1 MADQP
6 NVQETY
12 EEAMNTGHAAAWDQN
27 WEKAIG
33 AYMMAV
39 RAKPNDPAA
48 HNSLGLALLQARR
61 LQDALKIYERA
72 HTLDPDDPVPLEKS
86 ADVLERLG
94 RLQDAAQQYMTVA
107 ELYLAQHDLE
117 KAISNWERATRVTPG
132 LLKVH
137 QKLALAYERTGDK
150 KQAVREY
157 LTLAGN
163 FQRIGKGDTAIQ
175 AVERALRLEP
185 KNPQALNALQ
195 ALRSGAE
202 LTREATDDRL
212 KMKDIEAVDAFEA
225 DPFGATTLEATQ
237 SDPRG
242 PIGEAVELALEQ
254 LAIDIFSNEMMMM
267 QQSGMNVIQ
276 AIEYHRQGAVEEA
289 IGAYQRAESA
299 GVTFPALFMNVG
311 DLMIQRERWKDA
323 ISYLE
328 RVQNAPQLIAGASH
342 GLGIAYM
349 EMGKT
354 RQATTYLIKTMQL
367 VDMKMAISQDEA
379 GQLGAVYDQLLNRT
393 RSADEKTLSSMNQRF
408 FGLLTGRDWK
418 QRVELTRHQLE
429 DAITDDPERLLDV
442 ASVSP
447 EIVQAMNRIDS
458 YINNRRYI
466 LALDEAFHVVSKESD
481 YLAAHL
487 KIGQILV
494 QMNRV
499 HQAIEK
505 YNLIAETYIARG
517 NKARAGEILNEVIKI
532 APMDIRLRQTFIE
545 FLEEDEKWPEIL
557 EQYISLADAYFELG
571 DHTNSRTTYN
581 QAIQLA
587 QRISADKSVVIKVL
601 HRLADLDMTRLEMR
615 GAFRNYENIKN
626 LNPSDE
632 KARKMLV
639 DLNFRLSD
647 PAGAIRELDALLQHY
662 AKERNGRAILELLEG
677 WVEKRPNDEGIRS
690 RLAAVYQQIKRNKEA
705 LEQLNALLELQLN
718 NGRHADACQTLK
730 RILPLQPPQQQ
741 HYLNL
746 MQQLGCG

>member
-6 NVQETY
+6 NVQATY

-39 RAKPNDPAA
+39 RAKPSDPAA

-72 HTLDPDDPVPLEKS
+72 HALDPDDAVPLEKS

-132 LLKVH
+132 LIKVH

-212 KMKDIEAVDAFEA
+212 KMKDVGSVDAFEA
-225 DPFGATTLEATQ
+225 DPFAMTLEVTH

-254 LAIDIFSNEMMMM
+254 LATDIFSNETMMM

-299 GVTFPALFMNVG
+299 GVNFPALFMNIG
-311 DLMIQRERWKDA
+311 DLMVERQRWKEA

-328 RVQNAPQLIAGASH
+328 RVQDAPQLLAGANH

-349 EMGKT
+349 ELGKT
-354 RQATTYLIKTMQL
+354 RQATTFLIKTMQL
-367 VDMKMAISQDEA
+367 VDMRMAISQDEA
-379 GQLGAVYDQLLNRT
+379 GQLGAVYDQLLNRC
-393 RSADEKTLSSMNQRF
+393 RGADEKTLTAMNQRF

-447 EIVQAMNRIDS
+447 EIIQAMNRIDS
-458 YINNRRYI
+458 YVNSRRYI
-466 LALDEAFHVVSKESD
+466 LALDEAFHVVSKEPD

-499 HQAIEK
+499 HHAIEK

-571 DHTNSRTTYN
+571 DHNNARTTYN

-587 QRISADKSVVIKVL
+587 QRIGADKTVVIKIL
-601 HRLADLDMTRLEMR
+601 HRLADLDMTRLEVR

-632 KARKMLV
+632 KARRMLIE
-639 DLNFRLSD
+639 LNFRLSD
-647 PAGAIRELDALLQHY
+647 PTAAIRELDTLLQHY

>member
-6 NVQETY
+6 NVQATY

-72 HTLDPDDPVPLEKS
+72 HALDPDDPVPLEKS

-107 ELYLAQHDLE
+107 ETYLAQHDLE

-132 LLKVH
+132 LIKVH

-163 FQRIGKGDTAIQ
+163 FQRIGKADTAIQ

-195 ALRSGAE
+195 ALRAGAE

-212 KMKDIEAVDAFEA
+212 RMKDVEAVDAFEA
-225 DPFGATTLEATQ
+225 DPFAAMTLDATQ
-237 SDPRG
+237 ADPRG

-254 LAIDIFSNEMMMM
+254 LATDIFSNEMMMM

-276 AIEYHRQGAVEEA
+276 AIEYHRQGAIEEA

-299 GVTFPALFMNVG
+299 GVNFPALFMNIG
-311 DLMIQRERWKDA
+311 DLMIQRERWKEA

-328 RVQNAPQLIAGASH
+328 RVQNAPQLMAGANH
-342 GLGIAYM
+342 GLGIAYK
-349 EMGKT
+349 ELGKT
-354 RQATTYLIKTMQL
+354 RQATTCLIKTMQL

-393 RSADEKTLSSMNQRF
+393 RNADEKTLSAMNQRF
-408 FGLLTGRDWK
+408 FGLLTGHDWK

-447 EIVQAMNRIDS
+447 EIIQAMNRIDS
-458 YINNRRYI
+458 YMNNRRYI
-466 LALDEAFHVVSKESD
+466 LALDEAFNVVSKEPD

-487 KIGQILV
+487 KIGQVLV

-517 NKARAGEILNEVIKI
+517 NKVRAGEILNEVIKI

-571 DHTNSRTTYN
+571 DHSNSRTTYN

-587 QRISADKSVVIKVL
+587 QRIGADKSVVIKIL

-626 LNPSDE
+626 LNPADE
-632 KARKMLV
+632 KARKMLIE
-639 DLNFRLSD
+639 LNFRLSD

-677 WVEKRPNDEGIRS
+677 WVDKRPNDEGVRS

-718 NGRHADACQTLK
+718 NGRHADACQTIK

>member
-6 NVQETY
+6 NVQATY

-39 RAKPNDPAA
+39 RARPDDPAA

-61 LQDALKIYERA
+61 LPDALKIYERA
-72 HTLDPDDPVPLEKS
+72 RTLDPDDPVPLEKS

-94 RLQDAAQQYMTVA
+94 RLQDAAQQYMSVA
-107 ELYLAQHDLE
+107 EIYLAQHDLE

-132 LLKVH
+132 LIKVH
-137 QKLALAYERTGDK
+137 QKLALAYERTGDR

-202 LTREATDDRL
+202 LTREATDERL
-212 KMKDIEAVDAFEA
+212 KAKNVDAGDAFEA
-225 DPFGATTLEATQ
+225 DPFDISLEATQ

-242 PIGEAVELALEQ
+242 PIGEAIESALEQ
-254 LAIDIFSNEMMMM
+254 LATDIFSNEMLMM
-267 QQSGMNVIQ
+267 QPSGMNVIQ
-276 AIEYHRQGAVEEA
+276 AIEFHRQGAVDEA

-299 GVTFPALFMNVG
+299 GVNFPALFMNIG
-311 DLMIQRERWKDA
+311 ALMVERQRWKEA

-328 RVQNAPQLIAGASH
+328 RVQDAPQLMAGANH

-349 EMGKT
+349 EQQKT
-354 RQATTYLIKTMQL
+354 RQATTFLIKTMQL
-367 VDMKMAISQDEA
+367 VDMKLAISPDEA
-379 GQLGAVYDQLLNRT
+379 GQLGAVYDQLLARI
-393 RSADEKTLSSMNQRF
+393 RAADEKTLSAMNQRF
-408 FGLLTGRDWK
+408 FNLLTGRDWK

-447 EIVQAMNRIDS
+447 EIIQAMNRIDS
-458 YINNRRYI
+458 YMNTRRYI
-466 LALDEAFHVVSKESD
+466 LALDEAFNVVSKEPD

-545 FLEEDEKWPEIL
+545 FLETDEKWPEIL

-571 DHTNSRTTYN
+571 DYNNARTTYN
-581 QAIQLA
+581 QAIQMA
-587 QRISADKSVVIKVL
+587 QRIGADKSKVIKIL
-601 HRLADLDMTRLEMR
+601 HRLADLDMTRLEVR

-626 LNPSDE
+626 LDPADE

-639 DLNFRLSD
+639 ELNFRLSD
-647 PAGAIRELDALLQHY
+647 PAAAIRELDALLQHY
-662 AKERNGRAILELLEG
+662 AKERNGRAMLELLEG
-677 WVEKRPNDEGIRS
+677 WVVKRPNEEGIRS

-718 NGRHADACQTLK
+718 NGRHTDACQTLK

>member
-6 NVQETY
+6 NVQNTY

-39 RAKPNDPAA
+39 RARPEDPAA

-72 HTLDPDDPVPLEKS
+72 RTLDPDDPVPLEKS

-94 RLQDAAQQYMTVA
+94 RLQDAAQQYMAVA
-107 ELYLAQHDLE
+107 EIYLGQHDLE

-132 LLKVH
+132 LVKVH

-163 FQRIGKGDTAIQ
+163 FQRVGRGDTAIQ

-202 LTREATDDRL
+202 LTSTDERL
-212 KMKDIEAVDAFEA
+212 KAKDIESIDAFEA
-225 DPFGATTLEATQ
+225 DPFAAAREISE

-242 PIGEAVELALEQ
+242 PMGEAIEVGLEQ
-254 LAIDIFSNEMMMM
+254 LASDIFDSEYMM

-276 AIEYHRQGAVEEA
+276 AIEFHRQGLVDEA

-299 GVTFPALFMNVG
+299 GIQHPALMLNVG
-311 DLMIQRERWKDA
+311 ALMIDRERWKEA

-328 RVQNAPQLIAGASH
+328 RVQNAPQLMAGANH
-342 GLGIAYM
+342 GLGIAFV
-349 EMGKT
+349 EQGKT
-354 RQATTYLIKTMQL
+354 RQATTFLIKTMQL
-367 VDMKMAISQDEA
+367 VDMRLAISPDEA
-379 GQLGAVYDQLLNRT
+379 GQLGAVYDQLLART
-393 RSADEKTLSSMNQRF
+393 RAADEKTLSAMNQRF

-429 DAITDDPERLLDV
+429 DAITDDPERLLDI

-447 EIVQAMNRIDS
+447 EIIHAMNRIDS
-458 YINNRRYI
+458 YIINRRYI
-466 LALDEAFHVVSKESD
+466 LALDESFHVVAKEPD

-487 KIGQILV
+487 KIGQVLV

-499 HQAIEK
+499 QQAIEK

-517 NKARAGEILNEVIKI
+517 NKTRAGEILNEVIKI

-545 FLEEDEKWPEIL
+545 FLESDEKWPEIL

-571 DHTNSRTTYN
+571 DYANARTTYN

-587 QRISADKSVVIKVL
+587 QRIGADKSKVIQVL

-615 GAFRNYENIKN
+615 GAFRGYENIKN

-639 DLNFRLSD
+639 ELNFRLSD
-647 PAGAIRELDALLQHY
+647 PAAAMRELDALLQYY

-690 RLAAVYQQIKRNKEA
+690 RLAAVYQQIKRIKEA

-718 NGRHADACQTLK
+718 SGRHTDACQTLK